1 MTRQFIVNF
10 MDVARETIID
20 MFPGQLRRNPGA
32 TPARSRRNA
41 FTKTITSTGAT
52 MSAATNKTL
61 TRFLHDPGTTEAR
74 LRHDPGA
81 TPARPRRDPGT
92 TPAQPRHDH
101 EADTNGPTNC
111 HHGHR
116 NGSQVAQMVHIWF
129 RAHLY
134 FFPILRKE

>member
-61 TRFLHDPGTTEAR
+61 TRFLHDPGTT
-74 LRHDPGA
+74 
-81 TPARPRRDPGT
+81 
-92 TPAQPRHDH
+92 PAQPRHDH